1 MVEQCMFLMVFLFR
15 RNTIDWF
22 CNNRH

>member
-1 MVEQCMFLMVFLFR
+1 MFLMVFLFR
-15 RNTIDWF
+15 RNTIDQF